1 MPKKTSKTKKS
12 SDKAGKARKRRRS
25 RPEVIVEEETTRVV
39 PVTRTAVR
47 AEPVTL
53 ARALGETA
61 VIEER
66 VEPRVMRTVKKRR
79 KRA

>member
-1 MPKKTSKTKKS
+1 MK
-12 SDKAGKARKRRRS
+12 RKS

-39 PVTRTAVR
+39 PVPRTEVR

-61 VIEER
+61 F
-66 VEPRVMRTVKKRR
+66 VEKTTEPQVTRTITRR
-79 KRA
+79 RRRA